1 MTPACLL
8 SLQMPFIKSVRIRC
22 WLKEFFKSC
31 PSSGPPKT
39 KKKEPCMLKFVT
51 QCCSQYSTQQTRK
64 HTHLKH
70 QRATN
75 KVSLS
80 HLFLHFFVCVPV
92 VVLST
97 SSSQHIYTMI
107 WNNTHNFIVS
117 NFNFN
122 NKRHHHHH
130 HKRHTTRGSFN
141 NRGSASSSVR
151 LPSSSLV
158 TAAAVITTT
167 TATTAMILMYPSKCE
182 ASTNNNKKNNNNNN
196 NINPIVAG
204 AFAGA
209 VARVFVAPL
218 DVIKI
223 RLQIQ
228 KENYSLTNAKYKGA
242 FSAMATIAREEG
254 IRKGLWAGT
263 IPALCLWI
271 PYTGIQ
277 FGMLNA
283 LNSSSSLSSSS
294 SSSSFLN
301 NNFVFGAVAGAT
313 ATVATYPFDIIR
325 TQLASQGIPKTYNGV
340 FDAFFGLLRRRKLYA
355 GLGITLIEIIPAT
368 SVQFGVYEYLNSI
381 GKESSNTNNSSGSSG
396 SSRSSS
402 SNSSSF
408 ELNHFA
414 KGFLAGSCA
423 RVAIHPLDVMKKR
436 LQVVGLKRA
445 ASYGAAET
453 ANKAFPLVLSILKTE
468 GVRGFYKGLVPAL
481 CKSAPSSAITFGVYE
496 FAMQVLDSFTNSL
509 DEQE

>member
-1 MTPACLL
+1 
-8 SLQMPFIKSVRIRC
+8 
-22 WLKEFFKSC
+22 
-31 PSSGPPKT
+31 
-39 KKKEPCMLKFVT
+39 
-51 QCCSQYSTQQTRK
+51 
-64 HTHLKH
+64 
-70 QRATN
+70 
-75 KVSLS
+75 
-80 HLFLHFFVCVPV
+80 
-92 VVLST
+92 
-97 SSSQHIYTMI
+97 
-107 WNNTHNFIVS
+107 
-117 NFNFN
+117 
-122 NKRHHHHH
+122 
-130 HKRHTTRGSFN
+130 
-141 NRGSASSSVR
+141 
-151 LPSSSLV
+151 LV
-158 TAAAVITTT
+158 TAAVITTT
-167 TATTAMILMYPSKCE
+167 TATTTAMILMHPAKCE
-182 ASTNNNKKNNNNNN
+182 ASTNKKNNNNNNNN

>member
-1 MTPACLL
+1 
-8 SLQMPFIKSVRIRC
+8 
-22 WLKEFFKSC
+22 
-31 PSSGPPKT
+31 
-39 KKKEPCMLKFVT
+39 
-51 QCCSQYSTQQTRK
+51 
-64 HTHLKH
+64 
-70 QRATN
+70 
-75 KVSLS
+75 
-80 HLFLHFFVCVPV
+80 
-92 VVLST
+92 
-97 SSSQHIYTMI
+97 MI
-107 WNNTHNFIVS
+107 WNNTRNYFIIS
-117 NFNFN
+117 NRLNFN
-122 NKRHHHHH
+122 N
-130 HKRHTTRGSFN
+130 HKRHNTTRGSFSFN

-151 LPSSSLV
+151 LPSSSSSSLV
-158 TAAAVITTT
+158 TAAAAVITTT
-167 TATTAMILMYPSKCE
+167 TTAMILMYPSKCE
-182 ASTNNNKKNNNNNN
+182 ASTNKKNNNI

-204 AFAGA
+204 AIAGA

-228 KENYSLTNAKYKGA
+228 KENYSLTSAKYKGA

-263 IPALCLWI
+263 VPALCLWI

-283 LNSSSSLSSSS
+283 LNESSSSSSS

>member
-1 MTPACLL
+1 
-8 SLQMPFIKSVRIRC
+8 
-22 WLKEFFKSC
+22 
-31 PSSGPPKT
+31 
-39 KKKEPCMLKFVT
+39 
-51 QCCSQYSTQQTRK
+51 
-64 HTHLKH
+64 
-70 QRATN
+70 
-75 KVSLS
+75 
-80 HLFLHFFVCVPV
+80 
-92 VVLST
+92 
-97 SSSQHIYTMI
+97 MI
-107 WNNTHNFIVS
+107 WNNTRKYFIIS
-117 NFNFN
+117 NRLNFN
-122 NKRHHHHH
+122 N
-130 HKRHTTRGSFN
+130 HKRHNTTRGSFSFN

-151 LPSSSLV
+151 LPSSSSSSLV
-158 TAAAVITTT
+158 TAAAAVITTT
-167 TATTAMILMYPSKCE
+167 TTAMILMYPSKCE
-182 ASTNNNKKNNNNNN
+182 ASTNKKNNNI

-204 AFAGA
+204 AIAGA

-228 KENYSLTNAKYKGA
+228 KENYSLTSAKYKGA

-263 IPALCLWI
+263 VPALCLWI

-283 LNSSSSLSSSS
+283 LNESSSSSSS

-381 GKESSNTNNSSGSSG
+381 GFGDSNK
-396 SSRSSS
+396 S
-402 SNSSSF
+402 SNSSSNSF

-453 ANKAFPLVLSILKTE
+453 ANKAFPLVLSILKAE

>member
-1 MTPACLL
+1 
-8 SLQMPFIKSVRIRC
+8 
-22 WLKEFFKSC
+22 
-31 PSSGPPKT
+31 
-39 KKKEPCMLKFVT
+39 
-51 QCCSQYSTQQTRK
+51 
-64 HTHLKH
+64 
-70 QRATN
+70 
-75 KVSLS
+75 
-80 HLFLHFFVCVPV
+80 
-92 VVLST
+92 
-97 SSSQHIYTMI
+97 MI
-107 WNNTHNFIVS
+107 WNNTRNYFIIS
-117 NFNFN
+117 NRLNFN
-122 NKRHHHHH
+122 N
-130 HKRHTTRGSFN
+130 HKRHNTTRGSFSFN

-151 LPSSSLV
+151 LPSSSSSSLV
-158 TAAAVITTT
+158 TAAAAVITTT
-167 TATTAMILMYPSKCE
+167 TTAMILMYPSKCE
-182 ASTNNNKKNNNNNN
+182 ASTNKKNNNI

-204 AFAGA
+204 AIAGA

-228 KENYSLTNAKYKGA
+228 KENYSLTSAKYKGA

-263 IPALCLWI
+263 VPALCLWI

-283 LNSSSSLSSSS
+283 LNESSSSSS

-381 GKESSNTNNSSGSSG
+381 GFGDSNK
-396 SSRSSS
+396 S
-402 SNSSSF
+402 SNSSSNSF

-453 ANKAFPLVLSILKTE
+453 ANKAFPLVLSILKAE

>member
-1 MTPACLL
+1 
-8 SLQMPFIKSVRIRC
+8 
-22 WLKEFFKSC
+22 
-31 PSSGPPKT
+31 
-39 KKKEPCMLKFVT
+39 
-51 QCCSQYSTQQTRK
+51 
-64 HTHLKH
+64 
-70 QRATN
+70 
-75 KVSLS
+75 
-80 HLFLHFFVCVPV
+80 
-92 VVLST
+92 
-97 SSSQHIYTMI
+97 MI
-107 WNNTHNFIVS
+107 WNNTRNYFIIS
-117 NFNFN
+117 NRLNFN
-122 NKRHHHHH
+122 N
-130 HKRHTTRGSFN
+130 HKRHTTRGSFSFN
-141 NRGSASSSVR
+141 NRGKSASSSVR
-151 LPSSSLV
+151 L
-158 TAAAVITTT
+158 AAAITTT
-167 TATTAMILMYPSKCE
+167 TTAMILMYPSKCE
-182 ASTNNNKKNNNNNN
+182 ASTNNKKNNNNNIK

-204 AFAGA
+204 AIAGA

-228 KENYSLTNAKYKGA
+228 KENYSLTSAKYKGA

-263 IPALCLWI
+263 VPALCLWI

-283 LNSSSSLSSSS
+283 LNESSSSSS

-381 GKESSNTNNSSGSSG
+381 GGDSNNNNNNNSSSG
-396 SSRSSS
+396 SRS
-402 SNSSSF
+402 SNSSSNSF

>member
-1 MTPACLL
+1 
-8 SLQMPFIKSVRIRC
+8 
-22 WLKEFFKSC
+22 
-31 PSSGPPKT
+31 
-39 KKKEPCMLKFVT
+39 
-51 QCCSQYSTQQTRK
+51 
-64 HTHLKH
+64 
-70 QRATN
+70 
-75 KVSLS
+75 
-80 HLFLHFFVCVPV
+80 
-92 VVLST
+92 
-97 SSSQHIYTMI
+97 
-107 WNNTHNFIVS
+107 
-117 NFNFN
+117 
-122 NKRHHHHH
+122 
-130 HKRHTTRGSFN
+130 
-141 NRGSASSSVR
+141 
-151 LPSSSLV
+151 
-158 TAAAVITTT
+158 
-167 TATTAMILMYPSKCE
+167 MILMYPSKCE
-182 ASTNNNKKNNNNNN
+182 ASTNKKNNNNNNN

-242 FSAMATIAREEG
+242 FSAMSTIAREEG

-283 LNSSSSLSSSS
+283 LNSSSSLSSS

-381 GKESSNTNNSSGSSG
+381 GKESSNTNNNNKSSSG
-396 SSRSSS
+396 SSRSSNSSS
-402 SNSSSF
+402 SNSF

>member
-1 MTPACLL
+1 
-8 SLQMPFIKSVRIRC
+8 
-22 WLKEFFKSC
+22 
-31 PSSGPPKT
+31 
-39 KKKEPCMLKFVT
+39 
-51 QCCSQYSTQQTRK
+51 
-64 HTHLKH
+64 
-70 QRATN
+70 
-75 KVSLS
+75 
-80 HLFLHFFVCVPV
+80 
-92 VVLST
+92 
-97 SSSQHIYTMI
+97 MI
-107 WNNTHNFIVS
+107 WNNTRNYFIIS
-117 NFNFN
+117 NRLNFN
-122 NKRHHHHH
+122 N
-130 HKRHTTRGSFN
+130 HKRHNTTRGSFSFN
-141 NRGSASSSVR
+141 NRGKSASSSVR
-151 LPSSSLV
+151 L
-158 TAAAVITTT
+158 AAAITTT
-167 TATTAMILMYPSKCE
+167 TTAMILMYPSKCE
-182 ASTNNNKKNNNNNN
+182 ASTNKKNNNI

-204 AFAGA
+204 AIAGA

-228 KENYSLTNAKYKGA
+228 KENYSLTSAKYKGA

-263 IPALCLWI
+263 VPALCLWI

-283 LNSSSSLSSSS
+283 LNESSSSSSS

-381 GKESSNTNNSSGSSG
+381 GFGDSNK
-396 SSRSSS
+396 S
-402 SNSSSF
+402 SNSSSNSF

-453 ANKAFPLVLSILKTE
+453 ANKAFPLVLSILKAE

>member
-1 MTPACLL
+1 
-8 SLQMPFIKSVRIRC
+8 
-22 WLKEFFKSC
+22 
-31 PSSGPPKT
+31 
-39 KKKEPCMLKFVT
+39 
-51 QCCSQYSTQQTRK
+51 
-64 HTHLKH
+64 
-70 QRATN
+70 
-75 KVSLS
+75 
-80 HLFLHFFVCVPV
+80 
-92 VVLST
+92 
-97 SSSQHIYTMI
+97 
-107 WNNTHNFIVS
+107 
-117 NFNFN
+117 
-122 NKRHHHHH
+122 
-130 HKRHTTRGSFN
+130 
-141 NRGSASSSVR
+141 
-151 LPSSSLV
+151 
-158 TAAAVITTT
+158 
-167 TATTAMILMYPSKCE
+167 MILMYPSKCE
-182 ASTNNNKKNNNNNN
+182 ASTNKKNNNNNNN

-263 IPALCLWI
+263 VPALCLWI

-283 LNSSSSLSSSS
+283 LNESSSSSS

-381 GKESSNTNNSSGSSG
+381 GFGDSNK
-396 SSRSSS
+396 S
-402 SNSSSF
+402 SNSSSNSF

>member
-1 MTPACLL
+1 
-8 SLQMPFIKSVRIRC
+8 
-22 WLKEFFKSC
+22 
-31 PSSGPPKT
+31 
-39 KKKEPCMLKFVT
+39 
-51 QCCSQYSTQQTRK
+51 
-64 HTHLKH
+64 
-70 QRATN
+70 
-75 KVSLS
+75 
-80 HLFLHFFVCVPV
+80 
-92 VVLST
+92 
-97 SSSQHIYTMI
+97 
-107 WNNTHNFIVS
+107 
-117 NFNFN
+117 
-122 NKRHHHHH
+122 
-130 HKRHTTRGSFN
+130 
-141 NRGSASSSVR
+141 
-151 LPSSSLV
+151 LV
-158 TAAAVITTT
+158 TAAVVTTT
-167 TATTAMILMYPSKCE
+167 TATTTAMILMYPSKCE
-182 ASTNNNKKNNNNNN
+182 ASTNKKNNNNNNN

-242 FSAMATIAREEG
+242 FSAMSTIAREEG

-283 LNSSSSLSSSS
+283 LNSSSSLSSS

-381 GKESSNTNNSSGSSG
+381 GKESSNTNNNNKSSSG
-396 SSRSSS
+396 SSRSSTSSS
-402 SNSSSF
+402 SNSF

>member
-1 MTPACLL
+1 
-8 SLQMPFIKSVRIRC
+8 
-22 WLKEFFKSC
+22 
-31 PSSGPPKT
+31 
-39 KKKEPCMLKFVT
+39 
-51 QCCSQYSTQQTRK
+51 
-64 HTHLKH
+64 
-70 QRATN
+70 
-75 KVSLS
+75 
-80 HLFLHFFVCVPV
+80 
-92 VVLST
+92 
-97 SSSQHIYTMI
+97 
-107 WNNTHNFIVS
+107 
-117 NFNFN
+117 
-122 NKRHHHHH
+122 
-130 HKRHTTRGSFN
+130 
-141 NRGSASSSVR
+141 
-151 LPSSSLV
+151 
-158 TAAAVITTT
+158 
-167 TATTAMILMYPSKCE
+167 MYPSKCE
-182 ASTNNNKKNNNNNN
+182 ASTNNKKNNNKKNNN

-204 AFAGA
+204 AIAGA

-228 KENYSLTNAKYKGA
+228 KENYSLTSAKYKGA

-263 IPALCLWI
+263 VPALCLWI

-283 LNSSSSLSSSS
+283 LNSSSLSSS

-381 GKESSNTNNSSGSSG
+381 GFGDSNK
-396 SSRSSS
+396 S
-402 SNSSSF
+402 SNSSSNSF

>member
-1 MTPACLL
+1 
-8 SLQMPFIKSVRIRC
+8 
-22 WLKEFFKSC
+22 
-31 PSSGPPKT
+31 
-39 KKKEPCMLKFVT
+39 
-51 QCCSQYSTQQTRK
+51 
-64 HTHLKH
+64 
-70 QRATN
+70 
-75 KVSLS
+75 
-80 HLFLHFFVCVPV
+80 
-92 VVLST
+92 
-97 SSSQHIYTMI
+97 MI
-107 WNNTHNFIVS
+107 WNNNNNNFVS
-117 NFNFN
+117 NSFGTNNNFFHRPPPHQNRRGQQRRRIGNEKKN
-122 NKRHHHHH
+122 NDANECNRRGFKRGARVSS
-130 HKRHTTRGSFN
+130 KSFSGGGRGVGRQRHQS
-141 NRGSASSSVR
+141 R
-151 LPSSSLV
+151 LFLA
-158 TAAAVITTT
+158 AAAVATT
-167 TATTAMILMYPSKCE
+167 TATTTVMLTTLSSLAYPSKCE
-182 ASTNNNKKNNNNNN
+182 AAVVTKGGKGNEENNS
-196 NINPIVAG
+196 INPIVAG

-209 VARVFVAPL
+209 VARVLVAPL

-242 FSAMATIAREEG
+242 FSAMATIAKEEG

-277 FGMLNA
+277 FGVLNA
-283 LNSSSSLSSSS
+283 LNSSASSSS
-294 SSSSFLN
+294 AAASTSSNFLN

-355 GLGITLIEIIPAT
+355 GLGITLIEIVPAT

-381 GKESSNTNNSSGSSG
+381 GGDSKNSSKNSSD
-396 SSRSSS
+396 SSK
-402 SNSSSF
+402 SSF

-468 GVRGFYKGLVPAL
+468 GARGFYKGLVPAL

-496 FAMQVLDSFTNSL
+496 FAISVLDSFASKI
-509 DEQE
+509 DEEE

>member
-1 MTPACLL
+1 
-8 SLQMPFIKSVRIRC
+8 
-22 WLKEFFKSC
+22 
-31 PSSGPPKT
+31 
-39 KKKEPCMLKFVT
+39 
-51 QCCSQYSTQQTRK
+51 
-64 HTHLKH
+64 
-70 QRATN
+70 
-75 KVSLS
+75 
-80 HLFLHFFVCVPV
+80 
-92 VVLST
+92 
-97 SSSQHIYTMI
+97 MI
-107 WNNTHNFIVS
+107 WNNNNNFIS
-117 NFNFN
+117 NSFSNNNFFHRPPHRGQQRRRGNEKNEN
-122 NKRHHHHH
+122 NKFNRSSF
-130 HKRHTTRGSFN
+130 KRDFRLS
-141 NRGSASSSVR
+141 SKSSSFSGGGRGVGR
-151 LPSSSLV
+151 QQSKLFLA
-158 TAAAVITTT
+158 AAAVATT
-167 TATTAMILMYPSKCE
+167 TATTTTVMLTTLSSLAYPSKCE
-182 ASTNNNKKNNNNNN
+182 AAVVTKGGKGNDENNS
-196 NINPIVAG
+196 INPIVAG

-209 VARVFVAPL
+209 VARVLVAPL

-228 KENYSLTNAKYKGA
+228 KENYSLTTAKYKGA
-242 FSAMATIAREEG
+242 FSAMATIAKEEG

-283 LNSSSSLSSSS
+283 LNSSASSSS
-294 SSSSFLN
+294 TSNSNFLN

-355 GLGITLIEIIPAT
+355 GLGITLIEIVPAT

-381 GKESSNTNNSSGSSG
+381 GGDSKNSSKNSSD
-396 SSRSSS
+396 
-402 SNSSSF
+402 SNKSSF

-496 FAMQVLDSFTNSL
+496 FAISVLDSFSSI
-509 DEQE
+509 DEEE

>member
-1 MTPACLL
+1 
-8 SLQMPFIKSVRIRC
+8 
-22 WLKEFFKSC
+22 
-31 PSSGPPKT
+31 
-39 KKKEPCMLKFVT
+39 
-51 QCCSQYSTQQTRK
+51 
-64 HTHLKH
+64 
-70 QRATN
+70 
-75 KVSLS
+75 
-80 HLFLHFFVCVPV
+80 
-92 VVLST
+92 
-97 SSSQHIYTMI
+97 MI

-122 NKRHHHHH
+122 NNNNNNNKHHHKRHHHHH
-130 HKRHTTRGSFN
+130 Q
-141 NRGSASSSVR
+141 RGSASSSVR
-151 LPSSSLV
+151 LPSSSSSWV
-158 TAAAVITTT
+158 TAAVITTTT
-167 TATTAMILMYPSKCE
+167 TATTAMILMHPSKCE

-283 LNSSSSLSSSS
+283 LNSSSSLSSS